1 MSDQDPPVPVTP
13 LSLPHTGYYAEEG
26 VHIPRAIAHSDVA
39 ITRHRRLQKTKLC
52 RYGEH
57 CTYRPLGRCFYA
69 HSEEELKERPP
80 KTEEEILAEQMEA
93 AHNIAMQDQADDDMW
108 GHLNMWP
115 HPAPAPAP
123 ITAAPTPFGL
133 PMAAFHQSA
142 GTHSACWIFAMQ
154 AAAVAEAARLSATE
168 APVPQ
173 LANANAFSGMDYHSW
188 AALKYA
194 QNAIHISNR
203 GIHQD
208 IPTASASVAA
218 SVRAD
223 QSSDGGGGTPDA
235 SSVPTGKDD
244 LEETQSAH
252 GGIEER
258 NKPGIPLPE
267 KARSR

>member
-1 MSDQDPPVPVTP
+1 
-13 LSLPHTGYYAEEG
+13 
-26 VHIPRAIAHSDVA
+26 
-39 ITRHRRLQKTKLC
+39 
-52 RYGEH
+52 
-57 CTYRPLGRCFYA
+57 
-69 HSEEELKERPP
+69 
-80 KTEEEILAEQMEA
+80 
-93 AHNIAMQDQADDDMW
+93 QADDDMW

-133 PMAAFHQSA
+133 PMAAAFHQSA

-168 APVPQ
+168 TPVLQ
-173 LANANAFSGMDYHSW
+173 LANAFSGMDYHSW

-194 QNAIHISNR
+194 QNAIHNSNR
-203 GIHQD
+203 GTYQD

-244 LEETQSAH
+244 LGETQSTQSDM
-252 GGIEER
+252 EER

-267 KARSR
+267 K